1 MIPARVY
8 HYRDPAAVVLGLEE
22 LAARGLSARGLLF
35 VALDNYGDT
44 YIAVPDDFQTVAHVR
59 VGDKL
64 TLKPP
69 WEGRYFHFDSVFR
82 LPGGTVL
89 WNGDRRLESAGS
101 ASEVA
106 CAIATWL
113 SGRAEKNVFLGCT
126 PHQPGAWWTTDER
139 APVTA
144 MHARGFVDATVTA
157 SGIIARRIG
166 EPALYFLSFADL
178 RQGGAGGALTPVFA
192 SALGNILMVE
202 RRVLNYS
209 VVLTCERGL
218 VEVDVSG
225 LPETATETARVEV
238 DSGIGVVGRID
249 GGAFA
254 VTTGTPVPWGLDA
267 VSPAVLVG
275 ARNQTLADLPKA
287 LDQTPADTLPG
298 P

>member
-22 LAARGLSARGLLF
+22 LSARGLTARGLLF

-44 YIAVPDDFQTVAHVR
+44 YLAVPDDFDSVSRVR

-69 WEGRYFHFDSVFR
+69 WEGRYFHFDSVFV
-82 LPGGTVL
+82 LPGKTVL
-89 WNGDRRLESAGS
+89 WNGDRRLDTAGS

-106 CAIATWL
+106 CVIAMWL
-113 SGRAEKNVFLGCT
+113 AGHGQRNVFLGCT
-126 PHQPGAWWTTDER
+126 PHQPGAWWTADER

-144 MHARGFVDATVTA
+144 LHGRGFVDATVTA

-166 EPALYFLSFADL
+166 EPALYFLSFAEL
-178 RQGGAGGALTPVFA
+178 RERGVGGAFSPVYI
-192 SALGNILMVE
+192 SDLGNILMVE
-202 RRVLNYS
+202 RRILNYS
-209 VVLTCERGL
+209 VVLTCAGGL
-218 VEVDVSG
+218 VELDVSG
-225 LPETATETARVEV
+225 LPESTTETARVEIE
-238 DSGIGVVGRID
+238 SGLGVVGRID

-254 VTTGTPVPWGLDA
+254 ITAGTPVPWGLDA
-267 VSPAVLVG
+267 VSPAVLIG
-275 ARNQTLADLPKA
+275 SRNQTLHDLPKA
-287 LDQTPADTLPG
+287 LDQAPADTLPG